1 MKAVMRIRGLI
12 GTMAALALTGCGTA
26 DAPKAAATPPA
37 PVEAV
42 QVGAA
47 GGAETLTFTGRIE
60 RRREIDLS
68 FRVPG
73 VMTRL
78 DVEAGDR
85 VRAGQVVARLDPTGV
100 AAAEQRARADLERV
114 ERDMARARTL
124 FDQGFVSKQRL
135 DDSASALKSA
145 QAAVSAAAFDRR
157 WASLVSPVEG
167 VVLTRTAQAGEVVQP
182 GQTVITVAD
191 ERSGLVL
198 RANAPDRQA
207 GRVKV
212 GDTVRVDLGGGAAA
226 VSGQVVRV
234 GRSASALTAG
244 VEIEVA
250 LPPNAQ
256 ALSGQVASA
265 SLAVATEVG
274 AQAARIPAEAI
285 LEAKDRGASV
295 LVVDA
300 QGKARRRAVTFEG
313 FEGDF
318 ARVSGLPPGA
328 KVITAGAGFVS
339 DGQAVLVVDPAKLP
353 AVAAR

>member
-1 MKAVMRIRGLI
+1 
-12 GTMAALALTGCGTA
+12 
-26 DAPKAAATPPA
+26 
-37 PVEAV
+37 
-42 QVGAA
+42 
-47 GGAETLTFTGRIE
+47 
-60 RRREIDLS
+60 
-68 FRVPG
+68 
-73 VMTRL
+73 
-78 DVEAGDR
+78 
-85 VRAGQVVARLDPTGV
+85 
-100 AAAEQRARADLERV
+100 
-114 ERDMARARTL
+114 
-124 FDQGFVSKQRL
+124 
-135 DDSASALKSA
+135 LKSA

-353 AVAAR
+353 AMAAR

>member
-100 AAAEQRARADLERV
+100 AAAERV

-353 AVAAR
+353 AMAAR